1 MLNHPLNNLNDSITH
16 VLVSLCIF
24 LYKGCFAEELS
35 ICSRTLKYCTTEGFC
50 GAQRPKIETFVI
62 LLLLSVLL
70 NENFQSVP
78 EHQNGAEWRNLGV
91 LEVKILKFSWGFAP
105 NPIGGAYSAPPN
117 PPAVIFAPTALTHD
131 RLRRSL
137 TRFARPWTSFSD
149 HQDFQIIFSFP
160 GLYSAILNIMIAWT
174 IMHDLSMV

>member
-105 NPIGGAYSAPPN
+105 NP
-117 PPAVIFAPTALTHD
+117 
-131 RLRRSL
+131 L
-137 TRFARPWTSFSD
+137 TRFARPTT
-149 HQDFQIIFSFP
+149 DFVGRSLASLVLGPPFQTTKIFRLFF
-160 GLYSAILNIMIAWT
+160 
-174 IMHDLSMV
+174 LSLDSTLTLVPTRSL

>member
-105 NPIGGAYSAPPN
+105 NPIGGGLTAPPQT
-117 PPAVIFAPTALTHD
+117 PQLLSS
-131 RLRRSL
+131 RLRRSP
-137 TRFARPWTSFSD
+137 TT
-149 HQDFQIIFSFP
+149 DFVGRSLASLVLGPPFQTTKIFRLFFLSLDST
-160 GLYSAILNIMIAWT
+160 LYNEPLVI
-174 IMHDLSMV
+174 